1 MQNRVNHVS
10 PHWHPLRPPATHRDA
25 RPERRRATG
34 GFTLIELL
42 VTIVVLS
49 ILLGLAVPAFR
60 SFMQNDQQ
68 WVQTNNL
75 ILSLNAARSEAI
87 KNDTTVFP
95 LIPGGPGARICTS
108 SDGVACTGTPWNQG
122 WIVLG
127 ADPANPQNPPKRL
140 QVVGALP
147 PGTTLTEANN
157 NLSITFLSNGTINT
171 APGALVNT
179 AVPVAFTMCDARGAA
194 FARYLQ
200 VTLMGRVV
208 AANVGQ
214 DLSSPPAPLP
224 CP

>member
-1 MQNRVNHVS
+1 MKRTPQS
-10 PHWHPLRPPATHRDA
+10 ALLALA
-25 RPERRRATG
+25 
-34 GFTLIELL
+34 GFTLVELL
-42 VTIVVLS
+42 ITILVLS

-60 SFMQNDQQ
+60 SLMQNDQQ

-87 KNDTTVFP
+87 KNDTNS
-95 LIPGGPGARICTS
+95 IPGPPAILGGGQICS
-108 SDGVACTGTPWNQG
+108 SSNGVGCTGTPWNQG

-127 ADPANPQNPPKRL
+127 VDPANPLNPAKRL

-147 PGTTLTEANN
+147 TGTTLNELNG
-157 NLSITFLSNGTINT
+157 NLSVTFLSNGALNT
-171 APGALVNT
+171 SPAALNAP
-179 AVPVAFTMCDARGAA
+179 VPVAFKMCDARGAT

-208 AANVGQ
+208 ASPTVGQ
-214 DLSSPPAPLP
+214 DLAGNLLT

>member
-1 MQNRVNHVS
+1 MTQPYTV
-10 PHWHPLRPPATHRDA
+10 RDA
-25 RPERRRATG
+25 RFEHRRPTG

-75 ILSLNAARSEAI
+75 ILSLNAARSDAI
-87 KNDTTVFP
+87 KSDLAV
-95 LIPGGPGARICTS
+95 GAQVCSS
-108 SDGVACTGTPWNQG
+108 SDGATCTGTPWNQG

-127 ADPANPQNPPKRL
+127 ADPVNPGNPPKLL
-140 QVVGALP
+140 QAVGALP
-147 PGTTLTEANN
+147 TGTTLTEKSNN
-157 NLSITFLSNGTINT
+157 TAIPFQSNGALGVLGT
-171 APGALVNT
+171 AEPTVI
-179 AVPVAFTMCDARGAA
+179 FKMCDVRGAKY
-194 FARYLQ
+194 ARYLQ

-208 AANVGQ
+208 ASTTAGQ
-214 DLSSPPAPLP
+214 DLTGAALT